1 MKSVFLG
8 FGIAVCGLVSLIIVM
23 TLCGTSMRQN
33 ELNRAIDNALEAT
46 MENQFND
53 KTDSADSNEE
63 FAQDFI
69 DALLIQINS
78 NCSIVVNVLDIDYE
92 KGLLSVEVIEKY
104 IHPIGT
110 DGEVSVKRTIIMEQY
125 QVAGG

>member
-1 MKSVFLG
+1 MRSVFLG
-8 FGIAVCGLVSLIIVM
+8 FGVAVCGLVSLVIVM
-23 TLCGTSMRQN
+23 TLCGTNMRQN

-53 KTDSADSNEE
+53 KTDSAGNNDE
-63 FAQDFI
+63 FSQDFI

-104 IHPIGT
+104 KHPIGT
-110 DGEVSVKRTIIMEQY
+110 DGEVSVKRTIIWEQY
-125 QVAGG
+125 QVTGG